1 MALGG
6 VRPSD
11 TGKVR
16 PSGTVNVRPN
26 ETFFSLF
33 KLCTYRLFLGNTY
46 VFFDRSIC
54 AYSAVNKCRP
64 VCSL

>member
-26 ETFFSLF
+26 ETFSL
-33 KLCTYRLFLGNTY
+33 YSSY
-46 VFFDRSIC
+46 VHIDCF
-54 AYSAVNKCRP
+54 
-64 VCSL
+64 

>member
-6 VRPSD
+6 ARPSD

-26 ETFFSLF
+26 ETFSL
-33 KLCTYRLFLGNTY
+33 YSIY
-46 VFFDRSIC
+46 VHIDYF
-54 AYSAVNKCRP
+54 
-64 VCSL
+64 